1 MPAQR
6 ILRLSAVP
14 AALFVLAGGYVHARE
29 WLDTYRHVPSSVDG
43 AFVVK
48 AGFPVDVVASLVL
61 ALALVACLARRH
73 RFAPAVVGVA
83 FSFEA
88 ASLAT
93 LVLSRT
99 GSVLGWAEPDWTNG
113 AKEALAVEVGALVT
127 LAVVAATL
135 ASVRRRRRPP
145 LA

>member
-88 ASLAT
+88 ASLAGAP
-93 LVLSRT
+93 LSSFSNSHARHGLWATPPSATRT
-99 GSVLGWAEPDWTNG
+99 KSCTS
-113 AKEALAVEVGALVT
+113 
-127 LAVVAATL
+127 AT
-135 ASVRRRRRPP
+135 ARP
-145 LA
+145 